1 MAESAAKRF
10 LKEKR
15 QDKVRKFIDF
25 ASTNIEAIGVLLK
38 DHPDRDVILR
48 KIETFL
54 NKAKTGEPTLLE
66 LPPLDLGLLS
76 VILNNL
82 ALHLG
87 NTHQAIKLQS

>member
-1 MAESAAKRF
+1 MAESSAKRF

-15 QDKVRKFIDF
+15 QDKVRKFVDF
-25 ASTNIEAIGVLLK
+25 ASANILAIGSLLK
-38 DHPDRDVILR
+38 DHQDRDVVLR

-54 NKAKTGEPTLLE
+54 NKAKTGEATLLE

-76 VILNNL
+76 MILNNL

-87 NTHQAIKLQS
+87 NTQQAIKLQS